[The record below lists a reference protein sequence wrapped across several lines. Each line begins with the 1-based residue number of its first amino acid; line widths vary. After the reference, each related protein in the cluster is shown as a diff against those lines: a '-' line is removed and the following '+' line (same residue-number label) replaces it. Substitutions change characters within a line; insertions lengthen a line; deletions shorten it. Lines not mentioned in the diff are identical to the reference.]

1 MKFNIIITFILI
13 FYVYLFIYIK
23 YKLHGNN
30 YLPHCSSISRRGS
43 LSIAVDCH
51 KQNNYNYNIICML
64 LLMLAFG

>member
-23 YKLHGNN
+23 YKLLGNN

-43 LSIAVDCH
+43 LSIAVDYH
-51 KQNNYNYNIICML
+51 KQNNYN
-64 LLMLAFG
+64 